1 MAERSFNKVLVAN
14 RGEIAIRIFR
24 ACYDL
29 GLHTVAMYSN
39 EDTYALFRTK
49 ADEAYLIGENKSPLG
64 AYLDIPSI
72 IALAKRRNVDAIH
85 PGYGFLSEN
94 AEFAK
99 ACEEAGITFIG
110 PSSRILAQMG
120 DKLTAKAIAK
130 ACGVPTIPGSEQP
143 LKDGAEALEKA
154 VSYGFPVIL
163 KAAGGGGGRG
173 MRRCDRPEEVL
184 PAFELVKSEARKAF
198 GNEDIFIE
206 KYLVE
211 PKHIEVQI
219 LGDQYGNVVHLFERD
234 CSLQRRYQKVV
245 EFAPAFR
252 VPQATRQKLYED
264 AVKVARHVGYVSAG
278 TVEFLVDK
286 DGNHYFIEMNPR
298 IQVEHTVTE
307 MVTGID
313 LVRSQIL
320 IAEGCPLSDPR
331 IGIKKQS
338 DLHVNGYAIQ
348 CRVTTE
354 DPANNFAPDTGKI
367 TAYRSAGG
375 FGVRLDGGNAYTGA
389 VISPYYDSLL
399 VKITAWDNTFEGV
412 CRKAGRAINE
422 VHVRG
427 VKTNI
432 AFITNILKNPSFIA
446 GQCHTKFID
455 ETPELFQ
462 LDESQDR
469 ATKMLKYI
477 GNIVVK
483 EQNEEHKLYD
493 ECRFPPVTGNRP
505 DGLKQML
512 DAKGPKA
519 VADWVLGQK
528 KLLICDTTCRDAHQ
542 SLLATRV
549 RSRDILKGMEG
560 TSEIL
565 ADAFSLE
572 CWGGATFDVAYR
584 FLHESPWERLDMI
597 REKAPNL
604 LLQMLLRGANAVG
617 YTNYPDNVIREFIKE
632 AARSGIDVFR
642 VFDSLN
648 WIPGMEVAM
657 DEVIKQ
663 DKICQATIC
672 YTGDILDPKR
682 DKYPLEY
689 YVNLAK
695 ELEKRGA
702 HMLAI
707 KDMSGVL
714 KPYAAKK
721 LVATL
726 KQEIGIP
733 IQLHTHDTSG
743 NQVAA
748 LLLAAEAGV
757 DVVDCAISSMAG
769 MTSQPSLNAVVAAL
783 QGTERDTGLDLDR
796 LQYLTDYW
804 EDVRK
809 RYDSFEGGLT
819 CNNADIYRYEIPGG
833 QYTNLK
839 PQVESLGLG
848 SRFMEVKENYRKV
861 NEMLGDIVKVT
872 PSSKMVGDLAIF
884 MTQNNLT
891 PENIVEK
898 GEGLAFPDS
907 AVSYFSGMMGQPAGG
922 FPKDL
927 QRVVLKGKEPITCR
941 PGELLP
947 PVDFEAKKREMT
959 SFDPDPTW
967 RAVLSYCLYPK
978 VVEDFVK
985 NQKEYGY
992 IMRLGSHVFFHG
1004 LAVGETNKVNI
1015 ADGKTLVIKYL
1026 GLGEVDKDGMR
1037 TVSFELNGIRR
1048 DVQVP
1053 DEEAQ
1058 KNVVK
1063 VPMADPEDKS
1073 QVGASIPGAVSKI
1086 GVKVGDTVE
1095 KNQTLITIEAMKMET
1110 AITARMDGVVDSIL
1124 IQEGDTVKGGQL
1136 LLTIR

>member
-1 MAERSFNKVLVAN
+1 MIRTFKKVLVAN
-14 RGEIAIRIFR
+14 RGEIAMRIFR
-24 ACYDL
+24 ACHDL
-29 GLHTVAMYSN
+29 GLQTIAIYSN
-39 EDTYALFRTK
+39 EDMYSLFRTA
-49 ADEAYLIGENKSPLG
+49 ADESYLIGKDVSPLG
-64 AYLDIPSI
+64 AYLDIPRI
-72 IALAKRRNVDAIH
+72 IALAKQHGADAIH

-94 AEFAK
+94 GDFAR
-99 ACEEAGITFIG
+99 ACEEAGIKFIG
-110 PSSRILAQMG
+110 PSSKILDLMG
-120 DKLTAKAIAK
+120 DKLSAKQMAV
-130 ACGVPTIPGSEQP
+130 ACGVPTTPGTTEP
-143 LKDGAEALEKA
+143 LASREAAQKLAMEF
-154 VSYGFPVIL
+154 GFPVIL
-163 KAAGGGGGRG
+163 KAAAGGGGRG
-173 MRRCDRPEEVL
+173 MRRCDNVEEVGVN
-184 PAFELVKSEARKAF
+184 FDLVKAEAKKAF
-198 GNEDIFIE
+198 GNDDIFME
-206 KYLVE
+206 KFLVR
-211 PKHIEVQI
+211 PKHIEVQV
-219 LGDQYGNVVHLFERD
+219 LGDEYGNLVHLYERD

-245 EFAPAFR
+245 EFTPAFSVDEKVR
-252 VPQATRQKLYED
+252 KTLCED
-264 AVKVARHVGYVSAG
+264 AVKIAKHVGYTNAG
-278 TVEFLVDK
+278 TLEFLVDES
-286 DGNHYFIEMNPR
+286 GHHYFIEMNPR

-307 MVTGID
+307 MVTGVD

-320 IAEGCPLSDPR
+320 IAQGCPLSDSR

-338 DLHVNGYAIQ
+338 DIHQNGYAIQ

-367 TAYRSAGG
+367 TAYRTGGG
-375 FGVRLDGGNAYTGA
+375 FGIRLDGGNAYTGA

-399 VKITAWDNTFEGV
+399 VKITTWDNTFEGV
-412 CRKAGRAINE
+412 CRKAARAINE

-432 AFITNILKNPSFIA
+432 AFISNILKHPDFMA
-446 GQCHTKFID
+446 GKCHTKFID
-455 ETPELFQ
+455 ETPELFE
-462 LDESQDR
+462 LDESLDR

-483 EQNEEHKLYD
+483 EQGQKIYD
-493 ECRFPPVTGNRP
+493 TPRFPPVTGNRP
-505 DGLKQML
+505 DGLKQLL
-512 DAKGPKA
+512 DAQGPKA
-519 VADWVLGQK
+519 VADWVLAQK
-528 KLLICDTTCRDAHQ
+528 KLMICDTTCRDAHQ

-549 RSRDILKGMEG
+549 RTRDIVKGMEG

-584 FLHESPWERLDMI
+584 FLHESPWERLDLI
-597 REKAPNL
+597 RQKAPNL
-604 LLQMLLRGANAVG
+604 LLQMLIRGANAVG

-642 VFDSLN
+642 VFDSQN
-648 WIPGMEVAM
+648 WIPGMEVSM
-657 DEVIKQ
+657 DEILNQ
-663 DKICQATIC
+663 DKICQAAIC

-682 DKYPLEY
+682 DKYPLSY

-695 ELEKRGA
+695 ELEHRGA
-702 HMLAI
+702 HMLCI
-707 KDMSGVL
+707 KDMSGIL

-721 LVATL
+721 LVSTL

-743 NQVAA
+743 NQVATC
-748 LLLAAEAGV
+748 LLAAEAGV
-757 DVVDCAISSMAG
+757 DVVDCAVSSMSG
-769 MTSQPSLNAVVAAL
+769 MTSQPSLNAIVAAI
-783 QGTERDTGLDLDR
+783 QDSERDTGLDLDR

-809 RYDSFEGGLT
+809 RYDFFEAGVKT
-819 CNNADIYRYEIPGG
+819 NNTDIYRYEIPGG

-839 PQVESLGLG
+839 PQVDSLGLG
-848 SRFMEVKENYRKV
+848 DRFVEVKENYRRV

-898 GEGLAFPDS
+898 GEALAFPDS
-907 AVSYFSGMMGQPAGG
+907 AVSYFSGMMGQPARG

-927 QRVVLKGKEPITCR
+927 QRVVLKGRAPITCR
-941 PGELLP
+941 PGELLE
-947 PVDFEAKKREMT
+947 PVDFDAKRREMEAFT
-959 SFDPDPTW
+959 PNPSW

-978 VVEDFVK
+978 VVEDYVK
-985 NQKEYGY
+985 QQKEYGY

-1004 LAVGETNKVNI
+1004 LAVGETNQVNI

-1026 GLGEVDKDGMR
+1026 GLGEVDKEGMR

-1053 DEEAQ
+1053 DEAAQ
-1058 KNVVK
+1058 KNIIK

-1086 GVKVGDTVE
+1086 AVKVGDTVE
-1095 KNQTLITIEAMKMET
+1095 KNQTLLTIEAMKMET
-1110 AITARMDGVVDSIL
+1110 AVTARMDGVVESI
-1124 IQEGDTVKGGQL
+1124 QVKEGDTVKGGQL
-1136 LLTIR
+1136 IMVMR